1 MNTAPLALPPS
12 LLPLTGIARLDGII
26 ARAVNGYSMANPS
39 PILDYSGEIS
49 YNTHGVNT
57 AGGISIGIGHNASHF
72 WYAIILP
79 DCNPFIRVISDDTDR
94 LIPILS
100 DADVPSYIG
109 HW

>member
-12 LLPLTGIARLDGII
+12 LPLTGIARLDDII

-39 PILDYSGEIS
+39 PILDYSGAFHYDI
-49 YNTHGVNT
+49 HGVNT
-57 AGGISIGIGHNASHF
+57 SGGISVGIGQNASHF

-79 DCNPFIRVISDDTDR
+79 DCNPFIRVISEDSDR

-100 DADVPSYIG
+100 DTDVPSYIG